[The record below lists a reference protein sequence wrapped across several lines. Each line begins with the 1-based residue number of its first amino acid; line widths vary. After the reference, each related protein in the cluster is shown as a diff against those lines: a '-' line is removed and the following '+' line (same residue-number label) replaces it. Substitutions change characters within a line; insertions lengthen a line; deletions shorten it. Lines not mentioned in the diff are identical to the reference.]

1 MASVVGICNI
11 ALSNI
16 GDENISSLTENNDRA
31 RACNLR
37 YEDTRDAVLRAH
49 PWNAATTRV
58 ELAASTDTPVW
69 GFTYKYALPS
79 DCLRVLDVYDYTVP
93 FSIEGRFL
101 LTDNST
107 AKLKYIA
114 RITDPN
120 VYDILLQQAIG
131 IRLAAE
137 IAEALTGRTELK
149 QEMYQKY
156 LLILSEAR
164 GVDSQEKGM
173 PMVIEANDFINAR
186 FDTSYL
192 LNTSTTI

>member
-11 ALSNI
+11 ALNNL
-16 GDENISSLTENNDRA
+16 GDEKISSLSDNNDRA
-31 RACNLR
+31 RACDLR
-37 YEDTRDAVLRAH
+37 YEDGRDAVLRAH
-49 PWNAATTRV
+49 PWNCATTRV
-58 ELAASTDTPVW
+58 ELALSTDTPAW
-69 GFTYKYALPS
+69 GFSYKYALPS
-79 DCLRVLDVYDYTVP
+79 DCLRVLDVYDNTVP

-101 LTDNST
+101 LTENSS

-120 VYDILLQQAIG
+120 DYDILLQHAIG
-131 IRLAAE
+131 IRLASE

-156 LLILSEAR
+156 LLVLSEAR
-164 GVDSQEKGM
+164 GVDSLETGM

>member
-1 MASVVGICNI
+1 MKTTEQVN
-11 ALSNI
+11 
-16 GDENISSLTENNDRA
+16 SST
-31 RACNLR
+31 
-37 YEDTRDAVLRAH
+37 
-49 PWNAATTRV
+49 
-58 ELAASTDTPVW
+58 LAASTDTPVW

-120 VYDILLQQAIG
+120 VYDILLQRAIG

>member
-16 GDENISSLTENNDRA
+16 GDEKISSLTDNNDRA

-58 ELAASTDTPVW
+58 ELAVSTDAPVW

-79 DCLRVLDVYDYTVP
+79 DCLRVLDVLDYTVP

-149 QEMYQKY
+149 QEMYNKY

>member
-1 MASVVGICNI
+1 MASVVSICNI
-11 ALSNI
+11 ALSNL
-16 GDENISSLTENNDRA
+16 GDEKIASLSENNDRA
-31 RACNLR
+31 RSCDLR
-37 YEDTRDAVLRAH
+37 YEDVRDAVLRSY
-49 PWNAATTRV
+49 PWNCATTRV
-58 ELAASTDTPVW
+58 ELARSTTDPVW
-69 GFTYKYALPS
+69 GFTYSFALPS

-93 FSIEGRFL
+93 FAIEGRFL
-101 LTDNST
+101 LTENSS

-120 VYDILLQQAIG
+120 DYDILLQQAIG
-131 IRLAAE
+131 IRLASE

-149 QEMYQKY
+149 AEMYQKY
-156 LLILSEAR
+156 LLILTEAR

-173 PMVIEANDFINAR
+173 PSVIEANDFINAR

>member
-16 GDENISSLTENNDRA
+16 GDEKISSLTDNNDRA

-58 ELAASTDTPVW
+58 ELAVSTDAPVW

-149 QEMYQKY
+149 QEMYNKY

>member
-1 MASVVGICNI
+1 MASVVSICNI
-11 ALSNI
+11 ALSNL
-16 GDENISSLTENNDRA
+16 GDEKIASLSENNDRA
-31 RACNLR
+31 RSCDLR
-37 YEDTRDAVLRAH
+37 YEDVRDAVLRSY
-49 PWNAATTRV
+49 PWNCATTRV
-58 ELAASTDTPVW
+58 ELARSTTDPVW
-69 GFTYKYALPS
+69 GFTYSFALPS

-93 FSIEGRFL
+93 FAIEGRFL
-101 LTDNST
+101 LTENSS

-120 VYDILLQQAIG
+120 DYDILLQQAIG
-131 IRLAAE
+131 IRLASE

-156 LLILSEAR
+156 LLILTEAR

-173 PMVIEANDFINAR
+173 PSVIEANDFINAR

>member
-16 GDENISSLTENNDRA
+16 GDEKISSLTDNNDRA
-31 RACNLR
+31 RACDLR
-37 YEDTRDAVLRAH
+37 YEDTRDSVLRAH
-49 PWNAATTRV
+49 PWNCATTRV
-58 ELAASTDTPVW
+58 ELAVSTDAPVW

-114 RITDPN
+114 RIVDPN

-149 QEMYQKY
+149 EEMYQKY
-156 LLILSEAR
+156 LLVLSVERA
-164 GVDSQEKGM
+164 VVSQDKGM
-173 PMVIEANDFINAR
+173 PMVIEANDYINSR

>member
-16 GDENISSLTENNDRA
+16 GDEKISSLTDNNDRA

-149 QEMYQKY
+149 QEMYQM
-156 LLILSEAR
+156 L
-164 GVDSQEKGM
+164 
-173 PMVIEANDFINAR
+173 
-186 FDTSYL
+186 
-192 LNTSTTI
+192 

>member
-16 GDENISSLTENNDRA
+16 GDEKISSLTDNNDRA

-37 YEDTRDAVLRAH
+37 YEDTRDAVLRSH
-49 PWNAATTRV
+49 PWKSATSRV

-114 RITDPN
+114 RFTDPN
-120 VYDILLQQAIG
+120 VYDILLQLAIG

>member
-16 GDENISSLTENNDRA
+16 GDEKISSLTDNNDRA
-31 RACNLR
+31 RACDLR
-37 YEDTRDAVLRAH
+37 YEDTRDSVLRAH
-49 PWNAATTRV
+49 PWNCATTRV
-58 ELAASTDTPVW
+58 ELAVSTDAPVW

-107 AKLKYIA
+107 GKLKYIA

-137 IAEALTGRTELK
+137 IAEALTGRTEVK

-186 FDTSYL
+186 IDTSYL

>member
-1 MASVVGICNI
+1 M
-11 ALSNI
+11 
-16 GDENISSLTENNDRA
+16 
-31 RACNLR
+31 
-37 YEDTRDAVLRAH
+37 
-49 PWNAATTRV
+49 
-58 ELAASTDTPVW
+58 
-69 GFTYKYALPS
+69 
-79 DCLRVLDVYDYTVP
+79 YDYTVP

>member
-1 MASVVGICNI
+1 MASVVSICNI
-11 ALSNI
+11 ALSNL
-16 GDENISSLTENNDRA
+16 GDEKIASLSENNDRA
-31 RACNLR
+31 RACDLR
-37 YEDTRDAVLRAH
+37 YEDVRDAVLRSY
-49 PWNAATTRV
+49 PWNCATTRV
-58 ELAASTDTPVW
+58 ELARSTTDPVW
-69 GFTYKYALPS
+69 GFTYSFALPS

-101 LTDNST
+101 FTDNTT

-120 VYDILLQQAIG
+120 DYDILLQHAIG
-131 IRLAAE
+131 IRLATE

-156 LLILSEAR
+156 LLLLTEAR

-173 PMVIEANDFINAR
+173 PSVIEANDFINAR

>member
-1 MASVVGICNI
+1 MASVVSICNI
-11 ALSNI
+11 ALSNL
-16 GDENISSLTENNDRA
+16 GDEKIASLSENNDRA
-31 RACNLR
+31 RSCDLR
-37 YEDTRDAVLRAH
+37 YEDVRDAVLRSY
-49 PWNAATTRV
+49 PWNCATTRV
-58 ELAASTDTPVW
+58 ELARSTTDPVW
-69 GFTYKYALPS
+69 GFTYSFALPS

-101 LTDNST
+101 LTENSS

-120 VYDILLQQAIG
+120 DYDILLQQAIG
-131 IRLAAE
+131 IRLASE

-156 LLILSEAR
+156 LLVLSEAR
-164 GVDSQEKGM
+164 GVDSQETGM

>member
-16 GDENISSLTENNDRA
+16 GDEKISSLTDNNDRA

-58 ELAASTDTPVW
+58 ELAVSTDAPVW

-101 LTDNST
+101 LTNNST

-149 QEMYQKY
+149 QEMYNKY